1 MALWIILGSM
11 AFMIIADAL
20 RGRGGLALADMT
32 LLVFLFGIIAVVDL
46 VLSQFLYT
54 GDTGWTIAA
63 VLAFGFALDA
73 LYGLMAPERQRR
85 RDRKVRELMRRRRRA

>member
-1 MALWIILGSM
+1 MAMWIILGCM
-11 AFMIIADAL
+11 AFMIIADAI

-63 VLAFGFALDA
+63 ILAFGFALDA

>member
-1 MALWIILGSM
+1 MALWIILGCM

-63 VLAFGFALDA
+63 ILAFGFALDA

-85 RDRKVRELMRRRRRA
+85 RDRKVRELMRRKGRA